1 MVVLVGNDVI
11 PNLPHI
17 CGNKSVLQDIILLY
31 MEVLPTLDG
40 YINENG
46 QLNLSR
52 FEKFMKRLASLDS
65 KFFQN
70 IRAEVEPGTRKHN
83 RKRRGQPANEE
94 DEQHHQ
100 NFIRAHKQQH
110 YEKK

>member
-1 MVVLVGNDVI
+1 
-11 PNLPHI
+11 
-17 CGNKSVLQDIILLY
+17 
-31 MEVLPTLDG
+31 MEVLPTLSG
-40 YINENG
+40 YMNENG

-52 FEKFMKRLASLDS
+52 FQKFMKRLASLDLKYLKS
-65 KFFQN
+65 

-100 NFIRAHKQQH
+100 KFIRAHKQQH